1 MLVTLTLTMRKKKN
15 NTRIKYI
22 NIFSFKMSS
31 RSLMPSL
38 MIICEQIHLLKLV
51 RYEVASEESRE
62 SVTRT

>member
-1 MLVTLTLTMRKKKN
+1 MSVTLTLTMRKKKT

-22 NIFSFKMSS
+22 SIFGFKMSS

-38 MIICEQIHLLKLV
+38 LIICEQIHLLKLV
-51 RYEVASEESRE
+51 RYEVANEETRE

>member
-22 NIFSFKMSS
+22 NIFRFKMSS